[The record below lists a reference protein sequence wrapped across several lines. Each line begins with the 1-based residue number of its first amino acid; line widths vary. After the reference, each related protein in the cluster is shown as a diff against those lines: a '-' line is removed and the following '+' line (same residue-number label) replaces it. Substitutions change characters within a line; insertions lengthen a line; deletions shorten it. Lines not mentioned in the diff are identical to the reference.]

1 MVGRRAARAA
11 QSTKLLLLLLLL
23 LLVLAWHNV
32 GKIVCKMDGV

>member
-32 GKIVCKMDGV
+32 GKIVCEMDGV